1 MMNRWVCVPVI
12 VASLSACTAEPEP
25 APPTETPAAGVT
37 RDQMMTGARKLV
49 SVSADVQAGEDVL
62 IVTDAPTRSIAD
74 VLAEAVLEKGA
85 EPVIALIRQRG
96 TDAAEPPPSVAAAM
110 KSSDVIYSAVSISIT
125 HTQAMKD
132 ALAAGARAIAL
143 TAFTEGMLAGG
154 GIDGDFVRI
163 REECDTMGARLAG
176 AKTAH
181 ITSAAGTDLTFSV
194 QGRRVNVMPGI
205 VGPGQLS
212 PVPNAEVNVSPV
224 EGTANGTL
232 VVDASI
238 PYLGIG
244 LLKQPIRFT
253 VRDGMITDVEGG
265 DPEQAGKLR
274 SAWAAQA
281 DPNVFNVAE
290 MGIGMNP
297 MCSFKGLML
306 EDEGVLGSI
315 HIGTG
320 TNITL
325 GGVVK
330 ARSHYDLIMKAPTL
344 TLDGVV
350 VIQDGQIVP

>member
-1 MMNRWVCVPVI
+1 MMK
-12 VASLSACTAEPEP
+12 
-25 APPTETPAAGVT
+25 
-37 RDQMMTGARKLV
+37 GARKLV
-49 SVSADVQAGEDVL
+49 SVSADVQPGEDVL
-62 IVTDAPTRSIAD
+62 IIADGPMQSVAD
-74 VLAEAVLEKGA
+74 VLAAAVVERGA
-85 EPVIALIRQRG
+85 EPVVAVIRQRG
-96 TDAAEPPPSVAAAM
+96 VDATEPPAAVAAAM
-110 KSSDVIYSAVSISIT
+110 KSADVIYSAVSISIT

-143 TAFTEGMLAGG
+143 TAFTEEMLVSG
-154 GIDGDFVRI
+154 GIDADFARVREDCNAVGERLSKAKI
-163 REECDTMGARLAG
+163 AR
-176 AKTAH
+176 

-194 QGRRVNVMPGI
+194 ENRRVNVMPGI
-205 VGPGQLS
+205 VGRGQLS

-244 LLKQPIRFT
+244 LLEQPIRFT
-253 VRDGMITDVEGG
+253 VRDGMITEIEGG
-265 DPEQAGKLR
+265 DPQQVETLR
-274 SAWAAQA
+274 SAWRDQA
-281 DPNVFNVAE
+281 DPNVYNIAE

-297 MCSFKGLML
+297 MCRFKGLML

-325 GGVVK
+325 GGTVK

-344 TLDGVV
+344 LLDGEVL
-350 VIQDGQIVP
+350 IQDGQIRM

>member
-1 MMNRWVCVPVI
+1 MKRLVPVI
-12 VASLSACTAEPEP
+12 AASLWACASPPE
-25 APPTETPAAGVT
+25 APPAVESQAASVT
-37 RDQMMTGARKLV
+37 RDQMMKGARKLV
-49 SVSADVQAGEDVL
+49 SVSADVQPGESVL
-62 IVTDAPTRSIAD
+62 IVADGPLQSIAE
-74 VLAEAVLEKGA
+74 VLAAAVVEKGA
-85 EPVIALIRQRG
+85 EPVIAVIRQRG
-96 TDAAEPPPSVAAAM
+96 VDATEPPAAVAAAM
-110 KSSDVIYSAVSISIT
+110 KSSDVIFSAVSISIT
-125 HTQAMKD
+125 HTQAVKD

-143 TAFTEGMLAGG
+143 TAFTEDMLVSG
-154 GIDGDFVRI
+154 GIDADFVQV
-163 REECDTMGARLAG
+163 REDCRTVGDRLSG
-176 AKTAH
+176 AKIAR

-194 QGRRVNVMPGI
+194 EMRRVNVMPGI
-205 VGPGQLS
+205 VGRGELS

-253 VRDGMITDVEGG
+253 VRDGMITDIEGG
-265 DPEQAGKLR
+265 DPEQVEKLR
-274 SAWAAQA
+274 SAWQEQA
-281 DPNVFNVAE
+281 DPNVYNIAE

-297 MCSFKGLML
+297 MCRFKGLML

-325 GGVVK
+325 GGTVK

-344 TLDGVV
+344 ILDGEVL
-350 VIQDGQIVP
+350 IQDGQIKI

>member
-1 MMNRWVCVPVI
+1 M
-12 VASLSACTAEPEP
+12 L
-25 APPTETPAAGVT
+25 
-37 RDQMMTGARKLV
+37 
-49 SVSADVQAGEDVL
+49 AD
-62 IVTDAPTRSIAD
+62 
-74 VLAEAVLEKGA
+74 AVLEKGA
-85 EPVIALIRQRG
+85 EPVIALMRQRG
-96 TDAAEPPPSVAAAM
+96 TDAAEPPPNVAAAM
-110 KSSDVIYSAVSISIT
+110 KGSDVIFSAVSISIT

-143 TAFTEGMLAGG
+143 TAFTEEMLAGG

-163 REECDTMGARLAG
+163 RENCETVGKRLSG
-176 AKTAH
+176 AKIAR
-181 ITSAAGTDLTFSV
+181 ITSTAGTDLTFSV
-194 QGRRVNVMPGI
+194 ENRRVNVMPGI

-224 EGTANGTL
+224 EGTANGIL

-238 PYLGIG
+238 PYLGVG
-244 LLKQPIRFT
+244 LLKEPIRFT
-253 VRDGMITDVEGG
+253 VRDGVITGIEGG
-265 DPEQAGKLR
+265 DPEQVETLR
-274 SAWAAQA
+274 SAWERQA
-281 DPNVFNVAE
+281 DPHVYNIAE

-330 ARSHYDLIMKAPTL
+330 ARSHYDLIMRSPTL
-344 TLDGVV
+344 TLDGEIL
-350 VIQDGQIVP
+350 IQDGQIRY